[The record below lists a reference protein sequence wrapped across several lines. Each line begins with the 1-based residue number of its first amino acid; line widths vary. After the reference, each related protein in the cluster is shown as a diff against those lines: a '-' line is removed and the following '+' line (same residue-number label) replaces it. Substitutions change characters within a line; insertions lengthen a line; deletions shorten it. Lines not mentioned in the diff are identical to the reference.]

1 MIQLSAL
8 SIGCLDNRD
17 GRTFCRR
24 GGFREERLIC
34 KSPGVFFADFS
45 SKSEVLTRWQSDPV
59 SLRVEQAPDL
69 RELTVP
75 LDGVLDGG

>member
-1 MIQLSAL
+1 MLKTWSFL
-8 SIGCLDNRD
+8 
-17 GRTFCRR
+17 
-24 GGFREERLIC
+24 
-34 KSPGVFFADFS
+34 FADFS

-69 RELTVP
+69 RELAVP